1 MCAISGTCLRRL
13 CTGRG
18 KRDGLP
24 LKLGVAEHPFLSR
37 TIAREK
43 EEGKKEYSPQNLFL
57 GE

>member
-37 TIAREK
+37 TTSREMTQ
-43 EEGKKEYSPQNLFL
+43 GKKIIPRKISF
-57 GE
+57 